1 MTYIY
6 LVENCFED
14 PNKIYIGKT
23 KNSRK
28 STHKKKFGQQIK
40 YTVIDKVNSLKYE
53 DWEPLETFWIEQFRQ
68 WGFEVMNKRKKGG
81 SGPEFQTK
89 EICNKISKSLTGRHY
104 KEEWKRAASKPK
116 PNGFGDKLKQN
127 DKRGNKIQLS
137 NQKHYL
143 PGSKRNKKIS
153 LSLTGKKHSKTSPRL
168 KPKGFGDKISNDKKR
183 SKKISEKNSKSISQM
198 KDDKIINIYNSL
210 TQASK
215 ITGISIGAISACL
228 KGKSNT
234 SGGYKWIYN

>member
-28 STHKKKFGQQIK
+28 STHKKRFGQQIK
-40 YTVIDKVNSLKYE
+40 YTVIDEVNSLKYE
-53 DWEPLETFWIEQFRQ
+53 DWEPLETFWIHQFKQ
-68 WGFEVMNKRKKGG
+68 WGFEIMNIRKKGG
-81 SGPEFQTK
+81 SGPEFQT
-89 EICNKISKSLTGRHY
+89 EEVCNKISKSLTGRYY
-104 KEEWKRAASKPK
+104 KKEWKEAASKPK
-116 PNGFGDKLKQN
+116 PDGFGDKIKQN
-127 DKRGNKIQLS
+127 DKRGNKIQSS

-143 PGSKRNKKIS
+143 SGSKRNEKIS

-168 KPKGFGDKISNDKKR
+168 KPKGFGDKISNNEKR

-198 KDDKIINIYNSL
+198 KDNKVVNIYNSL

-228 KGKSNT
+228 KGKSNN

>member
-6 LVENCFED
+6 LVENCFGD
-14 PNKIYIGKT
+14 PNKVYIGKT
-23 KNSRK
+23 KGSRK
-28 STHKKKFGQQIK
+28 ANHIRKFGQQIE
-40 YTVIDKVNSLKYE
+40 YTIIDEVDSLKYK
-53 DWEPLETFWIEQFRQ
+53 DWEPLETFWIEQFKH
-68 WGFEVMNKRKKGG
+68 WGFEIMNIRKKGG

-89 EICNKISKSLTGRHY
+89 EVCNKISKSLTGRYY
-104 KEEWKRAASKPK
+104 KKEWKEAASKPK
-116 PNGFGDKLKQN
+116 PNGFGDKIKIN
-127 DKRGNKIQLS
+127 IERGNKIQLS

-143 PGSKRNKKIS
+143 PGSKRNEKIS
-153 LSLTGKKHSKTSPRL
+153 LSLIGKKHSKTSPIL
-168 KPKGFGDKISNDKKR
+168 KPKGFGDKISNNEKR

-198 KDDKIINIYNSL
+198 KDNKVVNIYNSL

-228 KGKSNT
+228 KGRSSN